1 MNKKIL
7 SKMAQNIIPYQ
18 WAKNVGIEV
27 LRFDT
32 NTLPDPPPCT
42 KKFLMELINNCPIN
56 EYGDP
61 SYTKL
66 KKLISKYENTPVE
79 TITVTNSGDEALDII
94 GKAFLNDGDYFLIQ
108 PPTYEMFKL
117 QCEINRGKA
126 VKVPL
131 LRNTY
136 KPDIKNVNRV
146 LSTLPI
152 KITFVCNPNNPT
164 GTVTEMDEIELILKN
179 TSGIVV
185 VDEAYREFYGVTCVP
200 LLSKYNN
207 LAILRSF
214 SKFGAM
220 AGARIGYLIANEK
233 LSQVFDA
240 IRFPLGVS
248 YFSYKLAEKLLEKD
262 QKWIKNQTR
271 MIQKEREKL
280 SQLLIKLGLFVFPS
294 QANFLLVNFGKK
306 AKKICK
312 KLKENNILVRDR
324 SSKEYLEGCVRITIR
339 NQSQNN
345 ILINN
350 LKKIL

>member
-7 SKMAQNIIPYQ
+7 SEMAQKITPYQ
-18 WAKNVGIEV
+18 WAKNVGPKV

-32 NTLPDPPPCT
+32 NTLPDPPPCVNE
-42 KKFLMELINNCPIN
+42 FLKLLINNCPIN

-66 KKLISKYENTPVE
+66 KNLISKYENVPKK

-94 GKAFLNDGDYFLIQ
+94 GKAFLNDGDYFLTQ
-108 PPTYEMFKL
+108 PPTYEIFKS

-126 VKVPL
+126 IEVPL
-131 LRNTY
+131 LKITF
-136 KPDIKNVNRV
+136 KPNVKNVIKI
-146 LSTLPI
+146 LKSKPI

-164 GTVTEMDEIELILKN
+164 GTITELKEIELILKN

-200 LLSKYNN
+200 LLAKYNN
-207 LAILRSF
+207 LVVLRSF

-220 AGARIGYLIANEK
+220 AGARIGYLIANNK

-248 YFSYKLAEKLLEKD
+248 YFSCKLAEKLLEED
-262 QKWIKNQTR
+262 QKWIKDQTR
-271 MIQKEREKL
+271 MIKKEREKL
-280 SQLLIKLGLFVFPS
+280 FQSLIKLGFRVYSS

-306 AKKICK
+306 ANEICK

-324 SSKEYLEGCVRITIR
+324 SNKKYLDGCVRITIR
-339 NQSQNN
+339 NQNQNN